1 MTSHVYIQTRD
12 ALSTC
17 FQWVKRGM
25 MYVFMRKGWVNCVRI
40 GASDRTSWTLWA
52 ARDLQI
58 GFGHVV
64 VVNAVPVLY
73 IVKKWLEEVLLE
85 K

>member
-1 MTSHVYIQTRD
+1 
-12 ALSTC
+12 
-17 FQWVKRGM
+17 
-25 MYVFMRKGWVNCVRI
+25 VRI

-73 IVKKWLEEVLLE
+73 IVKKWLTDWVWTCSGRKRGPGVVYRKEVVGGGIYRFGLDM
-85 K
+85 

>member
-1 MTSHVYIQTRD
+1 MYIQTRD
-12 ALSTC
+12 ALPIY
-17 FQWVKRGM
+17 FERVKGGM

-64 VVNAVPVLY
+64 VVTAVLVLC
-73 IVKKWLEEVLLE
+73 IS
-85 K
+85 